1 MPPYTTPSGLI
12 YRFHRRKL
20 MNVEAMNI
28 AGNTLPRLSDS
39 AEKID
44 SDRKV
49 KEDIPQE
56 TETDKNPVA
65 PEELLKQIK
74 NLTEE
79 GLYSVRFERDEIGD
93 QLVVKIVDRNTDEL
107 IRQLPAEELLNI
119 RVVLDELRG
128 NIVNTRS

>member
-1 MPPYTTPSGLI
+1 
-12 YRFHRRKL
+12 

-49 KEDIPQE
+49 KEDISLEPQ
-56 TETDKNPVA
+56 TGKNQIP

-79 GLYSVRFERDEIGD
+79 GLYSVRFERDEVGD

-119 RVVLDELRG
+119 RVVLDDLRG